1 MKGELGGA
9 LMRFGHL
16 WVMAFVLL
24 GAPAFQPGLGG
35 HWLLAQSKDDGD
47 AGEGLTASEKEI
59 LHKAKDPD
67 EQVKVYLEIAS
78 ERLKTILSS
87 SRKGEDGN
95 TSKAVTGFRT
105 AVSEAEE
112 TVAKGQAEGKSMK
125 RSLAAVLKATKKYN
139 LSLLQALEKVP
150 EDQREHIQSAYE
162 VSQRVQDEVAL
173 QLEKVDRK

>member
-1 MKGELGGA
+1 M
-9 LMRFGHL
+9 MQFGHL
-16 WVMAFVLL
+16 WVIAFVLL
-24 GAPAFQPGLGG
+24 GAPVFQPGLGG
-35 HWLLAQSKDDGD
+35 PWLFAQSQDG
-47 AGEGLTASEKEI
+47 GEATGGLTTSEKEI

-67 EQVKVYLEIAS
+67 EQVKVYLDIAS
-78 ERLKTILSS
+78 ERLKIILSS

-105 AVSEAEE
+105 AVGEAGE
-112 TVAKGQAEGKSMK
+112 TVAKGQAEGKSMR
-125 RSLAAVLKATKKYN
+125 RSLAAILKATKKYN
-139 LSLLQALEKVP
+139 LSLVQALEKVP

>member
-1 MKGELGGA
+1 
-9 LMRFGHL
+9 MRFSHI
-16 WVMAFVLL
+16 WIIPFVLL
-24 GAPAFQPGLGG
+24 GAPAFHAGLGG
-35 HWLLAQSKDDGD
+35 HRFLAQSQDGGN
-47 AGEGLTASEKEI
+47 AAEGLTASEKEI

-67 EQVKVYLEIAS
+67 EQVKVYLDIAS

-105 AVSEAEE
+105 AVGEAGE

-125 RSLAAVLKATKKYN
+125 KSLAAVLKATKKYN
-139 LSLLQALEKVP
+139 ASLLQALEKVP

-173 QLEKVDRK
+173 QLERVDRK

>member
-1 MKGELGGA
+1 
-9 LMRFGHL
+9 MRFGHL
-16 WVMAFVLL
+16 WIIAFVLL
-24 GAPAFQPGLGG
+24 GAPAFQPGLDGR
-35 HWLLAQSKDDGD
+35 WLLAQSQDSD
-47 AGEGLTASEKEI
+47 AAGGLTASEKEV
-59 LHKAKDPD
+59 LQKAKDPD
-67 EQVKVYLEIAS
+67 EQVKVYLDIAS

-105 AVSEAEE
+105 AVSEAGE
-112 TVAKGQAEGKSMK
+112 TVAKGQAEGKNMK

-150 EDQREHIQSAYE
+150 EDQRGHIQSAYE

-173 QLEKVDRK
+173 QLERVDRK